1 MKDVQFWGVILD
13 PPTYPKKLDIIYA
26 CSRITLQTLCFTV
39 RIEFNLILARF
50 WRAAIGGFHL
60 QLLVFPFIHQFNSR
74 IGVLVHSSF
83 AND

>member
-1 MKDVQFWGVILD
+1 MNDVQFWGVILD

-50 WRAAIGGFHL
+50 WRAAIVRYL
-60 QLLVFPFIHQFNSR
+60 I
-74 IGVLVHSSF
+74 
-83 AND
+83 